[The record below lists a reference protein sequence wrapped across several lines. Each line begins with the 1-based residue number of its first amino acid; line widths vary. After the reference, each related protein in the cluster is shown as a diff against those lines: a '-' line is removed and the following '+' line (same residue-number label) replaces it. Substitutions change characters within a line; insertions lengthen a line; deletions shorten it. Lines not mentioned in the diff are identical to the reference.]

1 MHRID
6 NRYRGQTSAKDASA
20 PSLNLLYRK
29 RRVIRGEVR
38 GKKHIPTSCMKLFFN
53 IISKDFAEI
62 PLSFRMDKHGK
73 GSRMISL
80 CSVSPWIVAV
90 IIIIEYSNSKCEA
103 TSDQQLHRR

>member
-1 MHRID
+1 ML
-6 NRYRGQTSAKDASA
+6 SA

-29 RRVIRGEVR
+29 RRVIRGEER

-62 PLSFRMDKHGK
+62 PLSFHMDKHGR

-90 IIIIEYSNSKCEA
+90 IIIIEYNNSECEA
-103 TSDQQLHRR
+103 TSDQQLHRRRSTV